1 MHTRAS
7 VLRRKITE
15 AFVELESYRDRVIDT
30 VQAIRNST
38 SMETTERLIDEL
50 LGSYGEHKAE
60 VRRLLTVDGKVVPI
74 DDKSRWRDVA

>member
-1 MHTRAS
+1 MNSKEST
-7 VLRRKITE
+7 LRRKITE

-50 LGSYGEHKAE
+50 LGSYPAHKQE
-60 VRRLLTVDGKVVPI
+60 VKRLLTVDGKVVPI
-74 DDKSRWRDVA
+74 DDKRRWAA